1 MRTLRRKRE
10 ATYLQILN
18 LQEKEMQ
25 QKYWKEA
32 ANSNIKVN
40 IIKKQHKTVSFNI
53 FWENSYKKYTCKQ

>member
-53 FWENSYKKYTCKQ
+53 F